1 MIKIKKRA
9 ISQVNPDIIF
19 HLAAQPLVL
28 ESYKDPINTYETN
41 IIGTVNILESVREIK
56 NSKVNL

>member
-9 ISQVNPDIIF
+9 IKVNPDIIF

-56 NSKVNL
+56 IQK